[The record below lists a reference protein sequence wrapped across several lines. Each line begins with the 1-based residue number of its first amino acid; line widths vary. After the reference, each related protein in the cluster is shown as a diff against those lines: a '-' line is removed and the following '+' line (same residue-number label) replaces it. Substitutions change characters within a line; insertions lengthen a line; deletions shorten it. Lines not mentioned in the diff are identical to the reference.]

1 MITEEMYEM
10 EIPIIIDK
18 DLVTYEYDSFARGF
32 HVYMDIWNPVIGEIL
47 KCKREP
53 TNEVNKHAVAI
64 MCSDSLG
71 KESVVGQIPH
81 NISKFSSMFLTIPS
95 TAIVVEVLG
104 KRVNRGSG
112 YGLEIPVKYRYYGQ
126 EKLIQWL
133 AKKLEAVKKELE
145 CKISKCLKQ
154 IAFDNPYFF

>member
-1 MITEEMYEM
+1 MYEM

-18 DLVTYEYDSFARGF
+18 DLVTYEYDPFARGF
-32 HVYMDIWNPVIGEIL
+32 HVYMDIWNPAIGEIL

-53 TNEVNKHAVAI
+53 TNEVDKHAVTI

-71 KESVVGQIPH
+71 KESVVGHIPH

-95 TAIVVEVLG
+95 TVIKVEVLG

-133 AKKLEAVKKELE
+133 AKKLEVVKKELE
-145 CKISKCLKQ
+145 CKISKRFK
-154 IAFDNPYFF
+154 